1 MEVEF
6 RASERSSLGVEIE
19 LQLVDAETGELVGAA
34 PEVLA
39 ELSAQHGGEE
49 HPRIKAELY
58 QCTLEVITG
67 ICDTVA
73 DARADLEE
81 GVAEI
86 RAIAEPRGVD
96 LVSAGLHPF
105 TPWQSQERSVGERYD
120 AIVERIQWP
129 AKRLIT
135 HGVHYH
141 VGVRSAEKSIQITN
155 ALATMLPVF
164 LALSTSSPFWHGDDT
179 GLESA
184 RTKVFESLP
193 STGLPPNLADW
204 AEFERFMTSLINAG
218 AMTTIREVWWDIRPH
233 PNFGTV
239 ELRMCDAMPTM
250 TETCAL
256 AALAQCAVARYDE
269 LLDRGYRLPSERDW
283 VLREN
288 KWRAAR
294 HGLDASM
301 VVDSSGRTRP
311 ITNLIEEAVEELMP
325 FARRLDCA
333 DELDGIHAILSTGT
347 SARRQREVLDQH
359 GDLRDVVRALRAEFA
374 TDTPFAAVHV
384 RGVRRVTTVRRIV
397 ASHEHELVAL
407 RRLLHAQPEPS
418 GAEHVTT
425 EVIVERLSVEGLRPT
440 VFAMGTGRG
449 VRHLAG
455 PRPRAG
461 PIVDAH
467 GRPACRHRRPRD
479 GRPHRGSVPVED
491 SGDGPCVRSRRA
503 HRRGARRRAG
513 PAPVAAH
520 APPRRRRPADL
531 RARRGGRARR
541 CRRGHR

>member
-6 RASERSSLGVEIE
+6 HASERSSLGVEIE
-19 LQLVDAETGELVGAA
+19 LQLVDVETGELVGAA
-34 PEVLA
+34 PAVLA
-39 ELSAQHGGEE
+39 ALSSMNGGEE

-73 DARADLEE
+73 DARADLEQ

-86 RAIAEPRGVD
+86 RAIAGPRGVD
-96 LVSAGLHPF
+96 LISAGLHPF

-256 AALAQCAVARYDE
+256 AALAQCAVSRYDE

-301 VVDSSGRTRP
+301 VVDAAGRTRP

-333 DELDGIHAILSTGT
+333 DELAGIHDILATGT
-347 SARRQREVLDQH
+347 SARRQRQVLDRH

-374 TDTPFAAVHV
+374 TDTPFAVDPSRA
-384 RGVRRVTTVRRIV
+384 
-397 ASHEHELVAL
+397 
-407 RRLLHAQPEPS
+407 S
-418 GAEHVTT
+418 GA
-425 EVIVERLSVEGLRPT
+425 
-440 VFAMGTGRG
+440 
-449 VRHLAG
+449 
-455 PRPRAG
+455 
-461 PIVDAH
+461 
-467 GRPACRHRRPRD
+467 
-479 GRPHRGSVPVED
+479 
-491 SGDGPCVRSRRA
+491 
-503 HRRGARRRAG
+503 
-513 PAPVAAH
+513 
-520 APPRRRRPADL
+520 
-531 RARRGGRARR
+531 
-541 CRRGHR
+541 

>member
-19 LQLVDAETGELVGAA
+19 LQLVDVETGELIGAA

-39 ELSAQHGGEE
+39 MLSALNGGEE

-73 DARADLEE
+73 DARADLEQ

-86 RAIAEPRGVD
+86 RAIAGPRGVD
-96 LVSAGLHPF
+96 IISAGLHPF

-301 VVDSSGRTRP
+301 VVDAAGRTRP

-333 DELDGIHAILSTGT
+333 DELAGIHDILATGT
-347 SARRQREVLDQH
+347 SARRQRQVLDRH

-374 TDTPFAAVHV
+374 TDTPFAVDPSRA
-384 RGVRRVTTVRRIV
+384 
-397 ASHEHELVAL
+397 
-407 RRLLHAQPEPS
+407 S
-418 GAEHVTT
+418 GA
-425 EVIVERLSVEGLRPT
+425 
-440 VFAMGTGRG
+440 
-449 VRHLAG
+449 
-455 PRPRAG
+455 
-461 PIVDAH
+461 
-467 GRPACRHRRPRD
+467 
-479 GRPHRGSVPVED
+479 
-491 SGDGPCVRSRRA
+491 
-503 HRRGARRRAG
+503 
-513 PAPVAAH
+513 
-520 APPRRRRPADL
+520 
-531 RARRGGRARR
+531 
-541 CRRGHR
+541 

>member
-6 RASERSSLGVEIE
+6 RPSERSSLGVEIE
-19 LQLVDAETGELVGAA
+19 LQLVDVATGELTGAA
-34 PEVLA
+34 PDVLA
-39 ELSAQHGGEE
+39 ELTARNGGEE

-73 DARADLEE
+73 DARADLEG

-96 LVSAGLHPF
+96 LISAGLHPF

-193 STGLPPNLADW
+193 STGLPPNLTDW

-333 DELDGIHAILSTGT
+333 DELDGIHAILTTGT
-347 SARRQREVLDQH
+347 SARRQRRVLDQH

-374 TDTPFAAVHV
+374 TDTPFA
-384 RGVRRVTTVRRIV
+384 
-397 ASHEHELVAL
+397 SF
-407 RRLLHAQPEPS
+407 P
-418 GAEHVTT
+418 
-425 EVIVERLSVEGLRPT
+425 
-440 VFAMGTGRG
+440 
-449 VRHLAG
+449 
-455 PRPRAG
+455 PRA
-461 PIVDAH
+461 P
-467 GRPACRHRRPRD
+467 
-479 GRPHRGSVPVED
+479 
-491 SGDGPCVRSRRA
+491 
-503 HRRGARRRAG
+503 GA
-513 PAPVAAH
+513 
-520 APPRRRRPADL
+520 
-531 RARRGGRARR
+531 
-541 CRRGHR
+541 

>member
-1 MEVEF
+1 VEVEF

-19 LQLVDAETGELVGAA
+19 LQLVDVETGELTGAA

-39 ELSAQHGGEE
+39 ILSAMNGGEE

-73 DARADLEE
+73 DARADLEQ

-96 LVSAGLHPF
+96 LISAGLHPF

-301 VVDSSGRTRP
+301 VVDSAGRTRP

-333 DELDGIHAILSTGT
+333 DELAGIHDILSTGT
-347 SARRQREVLDQH
+347 SARRQRQVLDRH

-374 TDTPFAAVHV
+374 TDTPFAVDPS
-384 RGVRRVTTVRRIV
+384 R
-397 ASHEHELVAL
+397 AS
-407 RRLLHAQPEPS
+407 
-418 GAEHVTT
+418 
-425 EVIVERLSVEGLRPT
+425 
-440 VFAMGTGRG
+440 
-449 VRHLAG
+449 
-455 PRPRAG
+455 RA
-461 PIVDAH
+461 
-467 GRPACRHRRPRD
+467 
-479 GRPHRGSVPVED
+479 
-491 SGDGPCVRSRRA
+491 
-503 HRRGARRRAG
+503 
-513 PAPVAAH
+513 
-520 APPRRRRPADL
+520 
-531 RARRGGRARR
+531 
-541 CRRGHR
+541 

>member
-39 ELSAQHGGEE
+39 ELSAQHGGED

-105 TPWQSQERSVGERYD
+105 TSWQSQERSVGERYD

-294 HGLDASM
+294 HGLKASM

-333 DELDGIHAILSTGT
+333 DELDAIHAILSTGT
-347 SARRQREVLDQH
+347 SARRQRMVLDQH

-374 TDTPFAAVHV
+374 TDTPFAEY
-384 RGVRRVTTVRRIV
+384 T
-397 ASHEHELVAL
+397 
-407 RRLLHAQPEPS
+407 S
-418 GAEHVTT
+418 GA
-425 EVIVERLSVEGLRPT
+425 S
-440 VFAMGTGRG
+440 
-449 VRHLAG
+449 
-455 PRPRAG
+455 
-461 PIVDAH
+461 DA
-467 GRPACRHRRPRD
+467 
-479 GRPHRGSVPVED
+479 
-491 SGDGPCVRSRRA
+491 
-503 HRRGARRRAG
+503 
-513 PAPVAAH
+513 
-520 APPRRRRPADL
+520 
-531 RARRGGRARR
+531 
-541 CRRGHR
+541 

>member
-1 MEVEF
+1 VEVEF

-19 LQLVDAETGELVGAA
+19 LQLVDAETGELVSAA
-34 PEVLA
+34 PRILA
-39 ELSAQHGGEE
+39 ELTARNGGEE

-73 DARADLEE
+73 DAKADLEE

-86 RAIAEPRGVD
+86 RAIAEPLGVD

-105 TPWQSQERSVGERYD
+105 TSWQSQERSVGERYD
-120 AIVERIQWP
+120 AIVDRIQWP
-129 AKRLIT
+129 ARRLIT

-155 ALATMLPVF
+155 ALSTMLPVF

-294 HGLDASM
+294 YGIDASM
-301 VVDSSGRTRP
+301 VVDASGRTRP
-311 ITNLIEEAVEELMP
+311 MTNLIEEAVEELMP
-325 FARRLDCA
+325 FARRLDCD
-333 DELDGIHAILSTGT
+333 DELAGVLDILATGP
-347 SARRQREVLDQH
+347 SSRRQRQVLDQH
-359 GDLRDVVRALRAEFA
+359 GDLRDVVRALRAEFS
-374 TDTPFAAVHV
+374 TDTPFAIG
-384 RGVRRVTTVRRIV
+384 RTG
-397 ASHEHELVAL
+397 ASSE
-407 RRLLHAQPEPS
+407 
-418 GAEHVTT
+418 
-425 EVIVERLSVEGLRPT
+425 
-440 VFAMGTGRG
+440 
-449 VRHLAG
+449 
-455 PRPRAG
+455 
-461 PIVDAH
+461 
-467 GRPACRHRRPRD
+467 
-479 GRPHRGSVPVED
+479 
-491 SGDGPCVRSRRA
+491 
-503 HRRGARRRAG
+503 
-513 PAPVAAH
+513 
-520 APPRRRRPADL
+520 
-531 RARRGGRARR
+531 
-541 CRRGHR
+541 

>member
-1 MEVEF
+1 VQVEF
-6 RASERSSLGVEIE
+6 NASERSSLGVEVE
-19 LQLVDAETGELVGAA
+19 LQLVDVETRELVGAA
-34 PEVLA
+34 PGVLE
-39 ELSAQHGGEE
+39 ELSARHGVEE

-67 ICDTVA
+67 ICDTVE
-73 DARADLEE
+73 DARRDLEE
-81 GVAEI
+81 GIAEI
-86 RAIAEPRGVD
+86 RGIIEPRGVD
-96 LVSAGLHPF
+96 LVSSGLHPF

-141 VGVRSAEKSIQITN
+141 VGIRSAEKSIQITN

-204 AEFERFMTSLINAG
+204 AEFERFMTSLISAG

-250 TETCAL
+250 SETCAL

-269 LLDRGYRLPSERDW
+269 LLDRGYRLPTERDW

-294 HGLDASM
+294 HGLNTSM
-301 VVDSSGRTRP
+301 VVDSAGRTRP

-333 DELDGIHAILSTGT
+333 DELARVLEILETGT
-347 SARRQREVLDQH
+347 SSRRQRRIIDH
-359 GDLRDVVRALRAEFA
+359 GGDLRDVVDALRAEFA
-374 TDTPFAAVHV
+374 TDTPFATAPGHLPPNAA
-384 RGVRRVTTVRRIV
+384 G
-397 ASHEHELVAL
+397 
-407 RRLLHAQPEPS
+407 
-418 GAEHVTT
+418 
-425 EVIVERLSVEGLRPT
+425 
-440 VFAMGTGRG
+440 MTGR
-449 VRHLAG
+449 
-455 PRPRAG
+455 
-461 PIVDAH
+461 
-467 GRPACRHRRPRD
+467 
-479 GRPHRGSVPVED
+479 
-491 SGDGPCVRSRRA
+491 
-503 HRRGARRRAG
+503 
-513 PAPVAAH
+513 
-520 APPRRRRPADL
+520 
-531 RARRGGRARR
+531 
-541 CRRGHR
+541 

>member
-1 MEVEF
+1 VQVDF
-6 RASERSSLGVEIE
+6 HASERSSLGVEVE
-19 LQLVDAETGELVGAA
+19 LQLVDVETGELVGAA
-34 PEVLA
+34 PGVLA
-39 ELSAQHGGEE
+39 ELSARHGLEE

-73 DARADLEE
+73 EARSDLEE
-81 GVAEI
+81 GIAEI
-86 RAIAEPRGVD
+86 RTVIDPLGVD
-96 LVSAGLHPF
+96 LMSAGLHPF

-269 LLDRGYRLPSERDW
+269 LLDRGYRLPTERDW

-301 VVDSSGRTRP
+301 VVDSTGRTRP

-333 DELDGIHAILSTGT
+333 DELEGVHAILATGT
-347 SARRQREVLDQH
+347 SARRQRQVLEEH

-374 TDTPFAAVHV
+374 TDTP
-384 RGVRRVTTVRRIV
+384 G
-397 ASHEHELVAL
+397 AS
-407 RRLLHAQPEPS
+407 
-418 GAEHVTT
+418 
-425 EVIVERLSVEGLRPT
+425 
-440 VFAMGTGRG
+440 GR
-449 VRHLAG
+449 
-455 PRPRAG
+455 
-461 PIVDAH
+461 
-467 GRPACRHRRPRD
+467 
-479 GRPHRGSVPVED
+479 
-491 SGDGPCVRSRRA
+491 
-503 HRRGARRRAG
+503 
-513 PAPVAAH
+513 
-520 APPRRRRPADL
+520 
-531 RARRGGRARR
+531 
-541 CRRGHR
+541 

>member
-1 MEVEF
+1 VEVEF

-19 LQLVDAETGELVGAA
+19 LQLVDVETGELVGAA

-39 ELSAQHGGEE
+39 ELSARNGGEE

-86 RAIAEPRGVD
+86 RAIAGPRGVD
-96 LVSAGLHPF
+96 LISAGLHPF

-120 AIVERIQWP
+120 AIVDRIQWP

-301 VVDSSGRTRP
+301 VVDSTGRTRP

-333 DELDGIHAILSTGT
+333 DELAGVLTILSTGT
-347 SARRQREVLDQH
+347 SSRRQRQVLDQH

-374 TDTPFAAVHV
+374 TDTPFAVPA
-384 RGVRRVTTVRRIV
+384 
-397 ASHEHELVAL
+397 
-407 RRLLHAQPEPS
+407 S
-418 GAEHVTT
+418 GA
-425 EVIVERLSVEGLRPT
+425 
-440 VFAMGTGRG
+440 
-449 VRHLAG
+449 
-455 PRPRAG
+455 
-461 PIVDAH
+461 
-467 GRPACRHRRPRD
+467 
-479 GRPHRGSVPVED
+479 
-491 SGDGPCVRSRRA
+491 SGA
-503 HRRGARRRAG
+503 
-513 PAPVAAH
+513 
-520 APPRRRRPADL
+520 
-531 RARRGGRARR
+531 
-541 CRRGHR
+541 

>member
-1 MEVEF
+1 VKVEF
-6 RASERSSLGVEIE
+6 RPSERSSLGVEVE
-19 LQLVDAETGELVGAA
+19 LALVDIDTGALVGAA
-34 PEVLA
+34 PAVLA
-39 ELSAQHGGEE
+39 ELAARHGVEE

-81 GVAEI
+81 GIAEI
-86 RAIAEPRGVD
+86 RDIAAPRGVD
-96 LVSAGLHPF
+96 LISAGLHPF

-120 AIVERIQWP
+120 AIVDRIQWP

-141 VGVRSAEKSIQITN
+141 VGVRSAEKSISITN

-164 LALSTSSPFWHGDDT
+164 LALSTSSPYWHGDDT

-218 AMTTIREVWWDIRPH
+218 ALTTIREVWWDIRPH

-239 ELRMCDAMPTM
+239 ELRMCDAVPTM
-250 TETCAL
+250 TETCSL

-269 LLDRGYRLPSERDW
+269 LLDRGYTLPTEREW

-294 HGLDASM
+294 HGLAAAM
-301 VVDSSGRTRP
+301 VVDASGRTRP
-311 ITNLIEEAVEELMP
+311 IANLIEEAVEELMP

-333 DELDGIHAILSTGT
+333 DELEGVHRILATGT
-347 SARRQREVLDQH
+347 SSRRQRAVLDEH
-359 GDLRDVVRALRAEFA
+359 GDLRDVVIALRAEFA
-374 TDTPFAAVHV
+374 TDTP
-384 RGVRRVTTVRRIV
+384 
-397 ASHEHELVAL
+397 
-407 RRLLHAQPEPS
+407 
-418 GAEHVTT
+418 GA
-425 EVIVERLSVEGLRPT
+425 
-440 VFAMGTGRG
+440 TGR
-449 VRHLAG
+449 
-455 PRPRAG
+455 
-461 PIVDAH
+461 
-467 GRPACRHRRPRD
+467 
-479 GRPHRGSVPVED
+479 
-491 SGDGPCVRSRRA
+491 
-503 HRRGARRRAG
+503 
-513 PAPVAAH
+513 
-520 APPRRRRPADL
+520 
-531 RARRGGRARR
+531 
-541 CRRGHR
+541 

>member
-1 MEVEF
+1 MQVDF
-6 RASERSSLGVEIE
+6 HASERSSLGVEVE
-19 LQLVDAETGELVGAA
+19 LQLVDVETGDLVGAA
-34 PEVLA
+34 PGVLA
-39 ELSAQHGGEE
+39 ELSARHGLEE

-73 DARADLEE
+73 EARSDLEE
-81 GVAEI
+81 GIAEI
-86 RAIAEPRGVD
+86 RTIIDPLGVD
-96 LVSAGLHPF
+96 LMSAGLHPF

-269 LLDRGYRLPSERDW
+269 LLDRGYRLPTERDW

-301 VVDSSGRTRP
+301 VVDSTGRTRP

-333 DELDGIHAILSTGT
+333 DELEGVHAILATGT
-347 SARRQREVLDQH
+347 SARRQRQVLEEH

-374 TDTPFAAVHV
+374 TDTP
-384 RGVRRVTTVRRIV
+384 G
-397 ASHEHELVAL
+397 AS
-407 RRLLHAQPEPS
+407 
-418 GAEHVTT
+418 
-425 EVIVERLSVEGLRPT
+425 
-440 VFAMGTGRG
+440 GR
-449 VRHLAG
+449 
-455 PRPRAG
+455 
-461 PIVDAH
+461 
-467 GRPACRHRRPRD
+467 
-479 GRPHRGSVPVED
+479 
-491 SGDGPCVRSRRA
+491 
-503 HRRGARRRAG
+503 
-513 PAPVAAH
+513 
-520 APPRRRRPADL
+520 
-531 RARRGGRARR
+531 
-541 CRRGHR
+541 

>member
-6 RASERSSLGVEIE
+6 HASERSSLGVEIE
-19 LQLVDAETGELVGAA
+19 LQLVDVETGELVGAA
-34 PEVLA
+34 PAVLA
-39 ELSAQHGGEE
+39 ALSSMNGGEE

-73 DARADLEE
+73 DARADLEQ

-86 RAIAEPRGVD
+86 RAIAGPRGVD
-96 LVSAGLHPF
+96 LISAGLHPF

-256 AALAQCAVARYDE
+256 AALAQCAVSRYDE

-301 VVDSSGRTRP
+301 VVDAAGRTRP
-311 ITNLIEEAVEELMP
+311 ITNLIEEEVEELMP

-333 DELDGIHAILSTGT
+333 DELAGIHDILATGT
-347 SARRQREVLDQH
+347 SARRQRQVLDRH

-374 TDTPFAAVHV
+374 TDTPFAVDPSRA
-384 RGVRRVTTVRRIV
+384 
-397 ASHEHELVAL
+397 
-407 RRLLHAQPEPS
+407 S
-418 GAEHVTT
+418 GA
-425 EVIVERLSVEGLRPT
+425 
-440 VFAMGTGRG
+440 
-449 VRHLAG
+449 
-455 PRPRAG
+455 
-461 PIVDAH
+461 
-467 GRPACRHRRPRD
+467 
-479 GRPHRGSVPVED
+479 
-491 SGDGPCVRSRRA
+491 
-503 HRRGARRRAG
+503 
-513 PAPVAAH
+513 
-520 APPRRRRPADL
+520 
-531 RARRGGRARR
+531 
-541 CRRGHR
+541 

>member
-19 LQLVDAETGELVGAA
+19 LQLVDVETGELVGAA
-34 PEVLA
+34 PAVLA
-39 ELSAQHGGEE
+39 ALGSLNGGEE

-73 DARADLEE
+73 DARADLEQ

-86 RAIAEPRGVD
+86 RAIAGPRGVD
-96 LVSAGLHPF
+96 LISAGLHPF

-301 VVDSSGRTRP
+301 VVDAAGRTRP

-333 DELDGIHAILSTGT
+333 DELAGIHDILATGT
-347 SARRQREVLDQH
+347 SARRQRQVLDRH

-374 TDTPFAAVHV
+374 TDTPFAVDPSRA
-384 RGVRRVTTVRRIV
+384 
-397 ASHEHELVAL
+397 
-407 RRLLHAQPEPS
+407 S
-418 GAEHVTT
+418 GA
-425 EVIVERLSVEGLRPT
+425 
-440 VFAMGTGRG
+440 
-449 VRHLAG
+449 
-455 PRPRAG
+455 
-461 PIVDAH
+461 
-467 GRPACRHRRPRD
+467 
-479 GRPHRGSVPVED
+479 
-491 SGDGPCVRSRRA
+491 
-503 HRRGARRRAG
+503 
-513 PAPVAAH
+513 
-520 APPRRRRPADL
+520 
-531 RARRGGRARR
+531 
-541 CRRGHR
+541 

>member
-6 RASERSSLGVEIE
+6 HASERSSLGVEIE
-19 LQLVDAETGELVGAA
+19 LQLVDVETGELVGAA
-34 PEVLA
+34 PAVLA
-39 ELSAQHGGEE
+39 ALSSMNGGEE

-73 DARADLEE
+73 DARADLEQ

-86 RAIAEPRGVD
+86 RAIAGPRGVD
-96 LVSAGLHPF
+96 LISAGLHPF

-179 GLESA
+179 GLDSA

-256 AALAQCAVARYDE
+256 AALAQCAVSRYDE

-301 VVDSSGRTRP
+301 VVDAAGRTRP

-333 DELDGIHAILSTGT
+333 DELAGIHDILATGT
-347 SARRQREVLDQH
+347 SARRQRQVLDRH

-374 TDTPFAAVHV
+374 TDTPFAVDPSRA
-384 RGVRRVTTVRRIV
+384 
-397 ASHEHELVAL
+397 
-407 RRLLHAQPEPS
+407 S
-418 GAEHVTT
+418 GA
-425 EVIVERLSVEGLRPT
+425 
-440 VFAMGTGRG
+440 
-449 VRHLAG
+449 
-455 PRPRAG
+455 
-461 PIVDAH
+461 
-467 GRPACRHRRPRD
+467 
-479 GRPHRGSVPVED
+479 
-491 SGDGPCVRSRRA
+491 
-503 HRRGARRRAG
+503 
-513 PAPVAAH
+513 
-520 APPRRRRPADL
+520 
-531 RARRGGRARR
+531 
-541 CRRGHR
+541 

>member
-1 MEVEF
+1 VEVEF

-19 LQLVDAETGELVGAA
+19 LQLVDVETGELVGAA

-39 ELSAQHGGEE
+39 ELSARNGGEE

-67 ICDTVA
+67 ICDSVA

-86 RAIAEPRGVD
+86 RAIAAPRGVD
-96 LVSAGLHPF
+96 IISAGLHPF

-120 AIVERIQWP
+120 AIVDRIQWP

-301 VVDSSGRTRP
+301 VVDSTGRTRP

-333 DELDGIHAILSTGT
+333 DELNGIHAILATGT
-347 SARRQREVLDQH
+347 SARRQRRVLDQH

-374 TDTPFAAVHV
+374 TDTPFAAF
-384 RGVRRVTTVRRIV
+384 
-397 ASHEHELVAL
+397 
-407 RRLLHAQPEPS
+407 PS
-418 GAEHVTT
+418 RAAGA
-425 EVIVERLSVEGLRPT
+425 
-440 VFAMGTGRG
+440 
-449 VRHLAG
+449 
-455 PRPRAG
+455 
-461 PIVDAH
+461 
-467 GRPACRHRRPRD
+467 
-479 GRPHRGSVPVED
+479 
-491 SGDGPCVRSRRA
+491 
-503 HRRGARRRAG
+503 
-513 PAPVAAH
+513 
-520 APPRRRRPADL
+520 
-531 RARRGGRARR
+531 
-541 CRRGHR
+541 

>member
-1 MEVEF
+1 VEVEF
-6 RASERSSLGVEIE
+6 HASERSSLGVEIE
-19 LQLVDAETGELVGAA
+19 LQLVDVETGELTGAA

-39 ELSAQHGGEE
+39 ELTARNGGEE

-73 DARADLEE
+73 EARADLEG

-86 RAIAEPRGVD
+86 REITSPRGVD
-96 LVSAGLHPF
+96 LISAGLHPF

-120 AIVERIQWP
+120 AIVDRIQWP

-256 AALAQCAVARYDE
+256 AALAQCSVARYDE

-294 HGLDASM
+294 YGLDASM
-301 VVDSSGRTRP
+301 VVDSTGRTRP
-311 ITNLIEEAVEELMP
+311 ITNLVEEAVEELMP

-333 DELDGIHAILSTGT
+333 DELDGIHAILTTGT
-347 SARRQREVLDQH
+347 SARRQRQVLAQH

-374 TDTPFAAVHV
+374 TDAPYSVD
-384 RGVRRVTTVRRIV
+384 R
-397 ASHEHELVAL
+397 
-407 RRLLHAQPEPS
+407 S
-418 GAEHVTT
+418 GAS
-425 EVIVERLSVEGLRPT
+425 I
-440 VFAMGTGRG
+440 A
-449 VRHLAG
+449 
-455 PRPRAG
+455 
-461 PIVDAH
+461 
-467 GRPACRHRRPRD
+467 
-479 GRPHRGSVPVED
+479 
-491 SGDGPCVRSRRA
+491 
-503 HRRGARRRAG
+503 
-513 PAPVAAH
+513 
-520 APPRRRRPADL
+520 
-531 RARRGGRARR
+531 
-541 CRRGHR
+541 

>member
-1 MEVEF
+1 
-6 RASERSSLGVEIE
+6 
-19 LQLVDAETGELVGAA
+19 
-34 PEVLA
+34 
-39 ELSAQHGGEE
+39 
-49 HPRIKAELY
+49 
-58 QCTLEVITG
+58 
-67 ICDTVA
+67 
-73 DARADLEE
+73 
-81 GVAEI
+81 
-86 RAIAEPRGVD
+86 
-96 LVSAGLHPF
+96 
-105 TPWQSQERSVGERYD
+105 
-120 AIVERIQWP
+120 
-129 AKRLIT
+129 
-135 HGVHYH
+135 VHYH

-301 VVDSSGRTRP
+301 VVDAAGRTRP

-325 FARRLDCA
+325 FARARVLGA
-333 DELDGIHAILSTGT
+333 
-347 SARRQREVLDQH
+347 SARCWTATVISGTWCAR
-359 GDLRDVVRALRAEFA
+359 FA
-374 TDTPFAAVHV
+374 PSS
-384 RGVRRVTTVRRIV
+384 RPIRRSPWTR
-397 ASHEHELVAL
+397 
-407 RRLLHAQPEPS
+407 
-418 GAEHVTT
+418 
-425 EVIVERLSVEGLRPT
+425 
-440 VFAMGTGRG
+440 
-449 VRHLAG
+449 
-455 PRPRAG
+455 
-461 PIVDAH
+461 H
-467 GRPACRHRRPRD
+467 GRPASDHYPQHRHVPR
-479 GRPHRGSVPVED
+479 
-491 SGDGPCVRSRRA
+491 A
-503 HRRGARRRAG
+503 
-513 PAPVAAH
+513 
-520 APPRRRRPADL
+520 
-531 RARRGGRARR
+531 
-541 CRRGHR
+541 

>member
-1 MEVEF
+1 VEVEF

-19 LQLVDAETGELVGAA
+19 LQLVDVETGELVGAA
-34 PEVLA
+34 PAILA
-39 ELSAQHGGEE
+39 ALSSLNGGEE

-73 DARADLEE
+73 DARADLEQ
-81 GVAEI
+81 GVSEI
-86 RAIAEPRGVD
+86 RAIAGPRGVD
-96 LVSAGLHPF
+96 LISAGLHPF

-301 VVDSSGRTRP
+301 VVDAAGRTRP

-333 DELDGIHAILSTGT
+333 DELAGIHDILATGT
-347 SARRQREVLDQH
+347 SARRQRQVLDRH

-374 TDTPFAAVHV
+374 TDTPFAVDPS
-384 RGVRRVTTVRRIV
+384 R
-397 ASHEHELVAL
+397 ASSA
-407 RRLLHAQPEPS
+407 
-418 GAEHVTT
+418 
-425 EVIVERLSVEGLRPT
+425 
-440 VFAMGTGRG
+440 
-449 VRHLAG
+449 
-455 PRPRAG
+455 
-461 PIVDAH
+461 
-467 GRPACRHRRPRD
+467 
-479 GRPHRGSVPVED
+479 
-491 SGDGPCVRSRRA
+491 
-503 HRRGARRRAG
+503 
-513 PAPVAAH
+513 
-520 APPRRRRPADL
+520 
-531 RARRGGRARR
+531 
-541 CRRGHR
+541 

>member
-19 LQLVDAETGELVGAA
+19 LQLVDVETGELVGAA
-34 PEVLA
+34 PAVLA
-39 ELSAQHGGEE
+39 ALASLNGGEE

-73 DARADLEE
+73 DARADLEQ

-86 RAIAEPRGVD
+86 RAITGPRGVD
-96 LVSAGLHPF
+96 LISAGLHPF

-301 VVDSSGRTRP
+301 VVDAAGRTRP

-325 FARRLDCA
+325 FARRLDCS
-333 DELDGIHAILSTGT
+333 DELAGVYDILSTGT
-347 SARRQREVLDQH
+347 SARRQRQVLDRH

-374 TDTPFAAVHV
+374 TDTPFAV
-384 RGVRRVTTVRRIV
+384 GM
-397 ASHEHELVAL
+397 
-407 RRLLHAQPEPS
+407 S
-418 GAEHVTT
+418 GA
-425 EVIVERLSVEGLRPT
+425 SS
-440 VFAMGTGRG
+440 A
-449 VRHLAG
+449 
-455 PRPRAG
+455 
-461 PIVDAH
+461 
-467 GRPACRHRRPRD
+467 
-479 GRPHRGSVPVED
+479 
-491 SGDGPCVRSRRA
+491 
-503 HRRGARRRAG
+503 
-513 PAPVAAH
+513 
-520 APPRRRRPADL
+520 
-531 RARRGGRARR
+531 
-541 CRRGHR
+541 

>member
-19 LQLVDAETGELVGAA
+19 LQLVDVETGGLISAA
-34 PEVLA
+34 PALLA
-39 ELSAQHGGEE
+39 ELSARNGGEE

-67 ICDTVA
+67 ICDSVA
-73 DARADLEE
+73 DARADLED
-81 GVAEI
+81 GVAQI

-105 TPWQSQERSVGERYD
+105 TPWQSQEQSVGERYD
-120 AIVERIQWP
+120 AIIERIQWP
-129 AKRLIT
+129 ARRLIT

-141 VGVRSAEKSIQITN
+141 VGIRSAEKSIQITN

-193 STGLPPNLADW
+193 STGLPPYLADW

-233 PNFGTV
+233 PDFGTV

-250 TETCAL
+250 SETCAL
-256 AALAQCAVARYDE
+256 AALAQCAVERYDE
-269 LLDRGYRLPSERDW
+269 LLDRGYRLPSEPDW

-301 VVDSSGRTRP
+301 VVDSIGRTRP
-311 ITNLIEEAVEELMP
+311 MTNLIEEAVEELMP

-333 DELDGIHAILSTGT
+333 DELSGIHAILASGT
-347 SARRQREVLDQH
+347 SARRQRQVLAEN

-374 TDTPFAAVHV
+374 TDTPL
-384 RGVRRVTTVRRIV
+384 TRI
-397 ASHEHELVAL
+397 A
-407 RRLLHAQPEPS
+407 
-418 GAEHVTT
+418 
-425 EVIVERLSVEGLRPT
+425 
-440 VFAMGTGRG
+440 
-449 VRHLAG
+449 
-455 PRPRAG
+455 PRASS
-461 PIVDAH
+461 
-467 GRPACRHRRPRD
+467 RPEAT
-479 GRPHRGSVPVED
+479 
-491 SGDGPCVRSRRA
+491 
-503 HRRGARRRAG
+503 GA
-513 PAPVAAH
+513 
-520 APPRRRRPADL
+520 
-531 RARRGGRARR
+531 
-541 CRRGHR
+541 

>member
-19 LQLVDAETGELVGAA
+19 LQLVDVETGELVGAA
-34 PEVLA
+34 PAVLA
-39 ELSAQHGGEE
+39 ALASLNGGEE

-73 DARADLEE
+73 DARADLEQ

-86 RAIAEPRGVD
+86 RAIAGPRGVD
-96 LVSAGLHPF
+96 LISAGLHPF

-301 VVDSSGRTRP
+301 VVDAAGRTRP

-333 DELDGIHAILSTGT
+333 DELAGIHDILATGT
-347 SARRQREVLDQH
+347 SARRQRQVLDRH

-374 TDTPFAAVHV
+374 TDTPFAVDPSRA
-384 RGVRRVTTVRRIV
+384 
-397 ASHEHELVAL
+397 
-407 RRLLHAQPEPS
+407 S
-418 GAEHVTT
+418 GA
-425 EVIVERLSVEGLRPT
+425 
-440 VFAMGTGRG
+440 
-449 VRHLAG
+449 
-455 PRPRAG
+455 
-461 PIVDAH
+461 
-467 GRPACRHRRPRD
+467 
-479 GRPHRGSVPVED
+479 
-491 SGDGPCVRSRRA
+491 
-503 HRRGARRRAG
+503 
-513 PAPVAAH
+513 
-520 APPRRRRPADL
+520 
-531 RARRGGRARR
+531 
-541 CRRGHR
+541 